1 MLHPKVSQM
10 EESDRLIADGCERLR
25 SAHEPTIRAEVELRY
40 ADQMASNSWFKRRK
54 PRKQIENEVA
64 SRLDD
69 FAPPDALY

>member
-1 MLHPKVSQM
+1 M

-25 SAHEPTIRAEVELRY
+25 SVHESKIRAEVELRY
-40 ADQMASNSWFKRRK
+40 ADQMASISWFKRRK
-54 PRKQIENEVA
+54 LRKQIENEVA